1 MGYPTWQPGPAM
13 SKQDRLAYELYCKN
27 CATLWERPPLPIELY
42 LDVTRNI
49 SVSMLPYVSEKGMSV
64 LNQF

>member
-1 MGYPTWQPGPAM
+1 M